1 MTSVM
6 ADRTKRLYG
15 AAIDSDELV
24 TDPPLT
30 SYHERSPGC
39 GCVGEIMRC

>member
-24 TDPPLT
+24 TDPADVVPRAIAWL
-30 SYHERSPGC
+30 RL
-39 GCVGEIMRC
+39 RR